1 MLIYQHFL
9 GLVRP
14 TAIRSYRMLY
24 NRLSCN
30 KSVNSIYLHVKQNFR
45 SYASFSLCAAG
56 AAVTLSVSSRCDD
69 TFIKEESLHSVSA
82 LDALMRK
89 PDGSALAN
97 TITLKTLCSL
107 VFFDLTYLVLAVLGA
122 FGAAYY
128 NIRIPILLGDLINV
142 LAQSAHSHALSASA
156 LRSPALR
163 LCGIFSLQSLC
174 TFAYIGFLATVG
186 ERVACRLR
194 DILFE
199 HVLYQKVR
207 FFDERTSGWIIERI
221 TADVQDFKSSFKF
234 CVSQGLRS
242 GAQARSLPHLDFL
255 IAGTLQSNC
264 YDIIGSSIA
273 MYMISPTLT
282 AALMGCLPLVFFV
295 GGLLGNQLRRMSH
308 AAHEKSNETTEIATE
323 AFTHI
328 RSVKSLAM
336 EDQMIKQ
343 YRQGTEEARWLHESL
358 GYGIGCFQGLSNF
371 AVNVIL
377 VLLLDFR
384 KRIPPLSLMSLLPLD
399 VGLVL
404 GVLYLGGNLINRGDM
419 DAGQLMAFL
428 VAAQA
433 VHRSLTQISL
443 LFGQVIRGSSAAAR
457 ISELLSYP
465 LPSEAPAYKSG
476 LNRLPSVASA
486 VSAPVI
492 RFEHVTFS
500 YPNRPGAVVFK
511 DLSFEIPAGKVVAL
525 VGESGA
531 GKSTVLA
538 LLERFY
544 EPLSGRITLDGVDI
558 RGFSLTELRGR
569 LLGYISQE
577 PEIFH
582 NTVEENIRYARP
594 TATKA
599 EIVAAAVV
607 AQADGFVR
615 DRLPQAYDS
624 IVGGGSSSSSAGL
637 SGGQRQR
644 LVIARAL
651 LKNAPILLLDE
662 ATSALDAESEY
673 QVQSALQNAMEGRT
687 VLIVAHRLSTIRCAD
702 LIIVMHKGR
711 IVEQGTHEEL
721 IKRRGH
727 FYKLLQRQG
736 NNNESDTF

>member
-1 MLIYQHFL
+1 MSMYRYSL
-9 GLVRP
+9 GLTKPILIRP
-14 TAIRSYRMLY
+14 FRQLYTRFSDIKTVNTIR
-24 NRLSCN
+24 
-30 KSVNSIYLHVKQNFR
+30 LHVRRNFR

-56 AAVTLSVSSRCDD
+56 VAAAFSIPPQIKDGLTL
-69 TFIKEESLHSVSA
+69 EESLQSLSGLEVA
-82 LDALMRK
+82 VRK
-89 PDGSALAN
+89 PDLSAPAN
-97 TITLKTLCSL
+97 TLTLKTLCSL
-107 VFFDLTYLVLAVLGA
+107 ILSDLTYLIFAVLGA

-142 LAQSAHSHALSASA
+142 LAQFAHPHSIPASA

-163 LCGIFSLQSLC
+163 LCGVFTLQSLC

-186 ERVACRLR
+186 ERIACRLR
-194 DILFE
+194 NVLFE
-199 HVLYQKVR
+199 HVIYQKVR

-234 CVSQGLRS
+234 CISQGLRS
-242 GAQARSLPHLDFL
+242 GAQ
-255 IAGTLQSNC
+255 
-264 YDIIGSSIA
+264 IIGSGIA

-295 GGLLGNQLRRMSH
+295 GGLIGNQLRRMSH
-308 AAHEKSNETTEIATE
+308 VAHDKSNATTEIATE

-336 EDQMIKQ
+336 EDQMVER
-343 YRQGTEEARWLHESL
+343 YRQGTSEACRLHENL

-371 AVNVIL
+371 VVN
-377 VLLLDFR
+377 
-384 KRIPPLSLMSLLPLD
+384 
-399 VGLVL
+399 GLVL

-443 LFGQVIRGSSAAAR
+443 LFGQIIRGSSAAAR

-465 LPSEAPAYKSG
+465 LTSEVLAYKSG
-476 LNRLPSVASA
+476 LSKLPSVATTD
-486 VSAPVI
+486 SAPVI
-492 RFEHVTFS
+492 RFENVTFS
-500 YPNRPGAVVFK
+500 YPNRPEAMVFN

-544 EPLSGRITLDGVDI
+544 EPLSGRITFDGVDI
-558 RGFSLTELRGR
+558 RAFSLMELRGR

-582 NTVEENIRYARP
+582 TTVRDNILCARP

-599 EIVAAAVV
+599 EILAAALV
-607 AQADGFVR
+607 AQVDAFVR
-615 DRLPQAYDS
+615 DHLPKAYDS

-662 ATSALDAESEY
+662 ATSALDAESEF
-673 QVQSALQNAMEGRT
+673 QVQSALQNAMQGRT

-702 LIIVMHKGR
+702 VIIVMHRGR

-721 IKRRGH
+721 IKRRGR
-727 FYKLLQRQG
+727 YYRLLQRQG
-736 NNNESDTF
+736 KDN